1 MIYIYI
7 YVLYMNS
14 MIYVTMYIV
23 IIRLDSRYIHVYPFL
38 ENHGEKSLKRQSTS
52 FERRQWKIDTRN

>member
-1 MIYIYI
+1 MIYMYIYI
-7 YVLYMNS
+7 YVLYMNI

-23 IIRLDSRYIHVYPFL
+23 IIRLTSNLYPFL

-52 FERRQWKIDTRN
+52 FERRQWKIVTRN